1 MTRNSEVVN
10 PPKGSANGLT
20 SICHWT
26 RSGADTNF
34 QLKALDVFGLTKFFV
49 FDVPERSPALP
60 PDEKSETRADT
71 ARVARSGARPPTT
84 LPLNV

>member
-1 MTRNSEVVN
+1 MVN

-34 QLKALDVFGLTKFFV
+34 QLKALDVFGLNEFFL
-49 FDVPERSPALP
+49 FDVPERSPALQ
-60 PDEKSETRADT
+60 PDGKSEPNADT
-71 ARVARSGARPPTT
+71 GRAARSEARPTT
-84 LPLNV
+84 TQPLNV